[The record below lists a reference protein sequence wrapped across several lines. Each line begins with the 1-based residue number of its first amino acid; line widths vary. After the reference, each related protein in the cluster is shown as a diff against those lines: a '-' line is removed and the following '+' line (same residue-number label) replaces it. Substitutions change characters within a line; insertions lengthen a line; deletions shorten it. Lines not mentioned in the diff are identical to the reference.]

1 MSTVRSKM
9 EDAAQTLREAGLNV
23 VVIAGKDLANIPAPA
38 RVKSFSFTDTYLVAS
53 LEDLE
58 VGLPYDAPIVAVF
71 CKAPE
76 GSPAELTQPTGS
88 AVLDIYGSRKGE
100 LLRMSFVQ
108 EVVNF
113 SDLGDLK
120 LPTVEGNMLKF
131 VAECERRF
139 TKVQFDRRL
148 ENVRVRRSLI
158 IDTAARPPHE
168 ERKGFSYAT
177 TALAKLLESISP
189 DLKDISQFDTG
200 VQARVPHEAVT
211 VSSYNDCVNSA
222 DLPFDWKTY
231 GIWASLR
238 RTKNR
243 EPQPSSLSAH
253 RSPPKCSTIVWLMAR
268 PRPAPPC
275 VRVADRSS
283 WLNFS
288 KIVSS

>member
-1 MSTVRSKM
+1 MDTYTLVVSNPPHENEVDAPRAAPCFGLTPADVLMKAKYVAPEIWLAGTDGSKL
-9 EDAAQTLREAGLNV
+9 EDAAQTLRETGLNIT
-23 VVIAGKDLANIPAPA
+23 VIAGKDLANIPAPA
-38 RVKSFSFTDTYLVAS
+38 RVKSFSFTDTYLVAK

-58 VGLPYDAPIVAVF
+58 VGLPYVAHIVAVF

-113 SDLGDLK
+113 SGLGDLQ
-120 LPTVEGNMLKF
+120 LPTAEGNMLKF
-131 VAECERRF
+131 VAECEHRF

-148 ENVRVRRSLI
+148 ESVRVRRSLI

-189 DLKDISQFDTG
+189 DLKDISQFELG
-200 VQARVPHEAVT
+200 SRLA
-211 VSSYNDCVNSA
+211 Y
-222 DLPFDWKTY
+222 L
-231 GIWASLR
+231 
-238 RTKNR
+238 TK
-243 EPQPSSLSAH
+243 Q
-253 RSPPKCSTIVWLMAR
+253 
-268 PRPAPPC
+268 
-275 VRVADRSS
+275 
-283 WLNFS
+283 
-288 KIVSS
+288 